1 MAEKAAAAVIDFSGV
16 KDRNESGINKK
27 RVQAGDYLARV
38 TRVEDRPTKETK
50 SPQWMYVLSLE
61 SVRGTGYPYYCKL
74 EPNQLWKVRN
84 LFLAA
89 GIAIPKKK
97 VRLDPNKV
105 VGKLVGVTMEDDEY
119 DGKLQSVIAEIFPA
133 SELNDDANDSGSSD
147 DEDEE
152 DGEEYDEE
160 ETTEEEEPEEDEEEE
175 ADEEEEEEE
184 PEPAPAPR
192 RRAAA
197 KKAAPAAKA
206 KIPAQ
211 RKASPKVD
219 EVDEDE
225 LDELDIDSI

>member
-27 RVQAGDYLARV
+27 RVAAGDYLARV
-38 TRVEDRPTKETK
+38 SRVEDRPVKETK
-50 SPQWMYVLSLE
+50 APQWMYVLTLE
-61 SVRGTGYPYYCKL
+61 KVRGTGYPYYCKL
-74 EPNQLWKVRN
+74 EANQLWKVRN

-105 VGKLVGVTMEDDEY
+105 VGKVVGVTMEDDEY

-133 SELNDDANDSGSSD
+133 SELSD
-147 DEDEE
+147 DDSADDSAED

-160 ETTEEEEPEEDEEEE
+160 EEEGTEEEPEEDEEE
-175 ADEEEEEEE
+175 AEEEEDEEEE
-184 PEPAPAPR
+184 PEPEPAPR

-197 KKAAPAAKA
+197 KKAAPAARA